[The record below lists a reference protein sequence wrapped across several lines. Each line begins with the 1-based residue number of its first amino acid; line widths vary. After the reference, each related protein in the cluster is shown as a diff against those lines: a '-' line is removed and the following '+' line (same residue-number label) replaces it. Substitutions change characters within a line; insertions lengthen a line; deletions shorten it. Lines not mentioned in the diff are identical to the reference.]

1 MSSKTGSRP
10 PRQQPHRSAKRP
22 KLANV
27 HLPPEIWEHIFR
39 FIPGF
44 QLLRLRLICHHW
56 NDVISGSPALMG
68 RFHFCVTGRGRQ
80 GRMTRDYA
88 PPGLNTMV
96 TQVVV
101 RKFRIEGVGAWFRD
115 IAPRLTEL
123 HLIDCDLSVEVLFGM
138 LRLTPNL
145 KSLVLNFL
153 RFTGSAEPEFRLNRL
168 TYLFFDHVGDKTEDH
183 VLNGFERMAPCL
195 ETLDLG
201 INIESKKVEV
211 LEWIRTMQAS
221 LRNLQLPRE
230 PYIMEGLCQL
240 KELRLKLVSL
250 NATFPDDLELWTRF
264 CRMQPHVEILTI
276 TTNDAEILAETGR
289 LLPKLRQ
296 LALIVPGPMEVSFL
310 ATMPLL
316 DYLEITGSN
325 VYPVAKVS
333 FLSHSCPS
341 MEQFVLKN
349 VETKDVFQFLHQSPK
364 LARLHLDDCSLD
376 YCQVVQ
382 RNFPNLI
389 SLTLDSIHYPIYLL
403 DVVFNH
409 CPKLE
414 ELHLFGLRYLDDNV
428 VRDFCKKLKL
438 LKKLSLVFLRCVTDE
453 SARYITRYCRVLEE
467 LSADFSDA
475 VLDRI
480 EATRR
485 NIRVKRSIYSDDED
499 DDDHDDE

>member
-1 MSSKTGSRP
+1 MSSSTGSRP

-39 FIPGF
+39 FLPGF
-44 QLLRLRLICHHW
+44 QLLRLRLICRHW
-56 NDVISGSPALMG
+56 NDVIAGSASLMG

-123 HLIDCDLSVEVLFGM
+123 HLIDCDLSVGVLFGM
-138 LRLTPNL
+138 LRLTLNL

-153 RFTGSAEPEFRLNRL
+153 RFTGSGEPEFRLNRL
-168 TYLFFDHVGDKTEDH
+168 TYLFFDHVGDNTEDGHH
-183 VLNGFERMAPCL
+183 VLDGFERMAPCL

-221 LRNLQLPRE
+221 LRNLQLRRE

-240 KELRLKLVSL
+240 KELRLTLVSL
-250 NATFPDDLELWTRF
+250 NAIFPDDLELWTRF

-289 LLPKLRQ
+289 LLPKLRH
-296 LALIVPGPMEVSFL
+296 LALIVPGPIEVSFL

-349 VETKDVFQFLHQSPK
+349 VETKDVFQFLYQSPK
-364 LARLHLDDCSLD
+364 LARMHLVDCSLE
-376 YCQVVQ
+376 YYPVLY
-382 RNFPNLI
+382 RNFPKLI
-389 SLTLDSIHYPIYLL
+389 SLTLDSIRCPIYLL
-403 DVVFNH
+403 DAVSNQ

-414 ELHLFGLRYLDDNV
+414 ELHLFGLRYPDDDV
-428 VRDFCKKLKL
+428 VREFCKKLKL

-453 SARYITRYCRVLEE
+453 SARYITRYCHVLEE

-475 VLDRI
+475 ALDRL

-485 NIRVKRSIYSDDED
+485 NIRIKRRICSDDED
-499 DDDHDDE
+499 DDDDE